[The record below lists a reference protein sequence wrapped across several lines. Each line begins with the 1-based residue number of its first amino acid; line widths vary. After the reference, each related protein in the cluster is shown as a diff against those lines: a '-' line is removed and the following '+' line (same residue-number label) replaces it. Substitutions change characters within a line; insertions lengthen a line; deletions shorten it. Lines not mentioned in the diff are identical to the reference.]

1 MKITLTPAEQ
11 TVAKSLAVMRQQIAR
26 AVARV
31 DQQIGEQDGWETDE
45 QGIGGEFAVA
55 RAFNVYPCLEL
66 NPDSGFDLLING
78 KKVDVKTTKYPNGRL
93 LAKLNQ
99 RDDEV
104 EVFLLVTG
112 KFPEFTIVGYAATDE
127 LLNKENIIDLG
138 HGPGYG
144 LSQDR
149 LKACPI

>member
-1 MKITLTPAEQ
+1 MGH
-11 TVAKSLAVMRQQIAR
+11 R
-26 AVARV
+26 
-31 DQQIGEQDGWETDE
+31 D
-45 QGIGGEFAVA
+45 
-55 RAFNVYPCLEL
+55 
-66 NPDSGFDLLING
+66 
-78 KKVDVKTTKYPNGRL
+78 GRL
-93 LAKLNQ
+93 RTIPKPH
-99 RDDEV
+99 DEV

>member
-26 AVARV
+26 AIARV

-45 QGIGGEFAVA
+45 QGIGGELAVA

-66 NPDSGFDLLING
+66 SPDSGFDLLIKG

-112 KFPEFTIVGYAATDE
+112 KFPEFNIVGYAATDE